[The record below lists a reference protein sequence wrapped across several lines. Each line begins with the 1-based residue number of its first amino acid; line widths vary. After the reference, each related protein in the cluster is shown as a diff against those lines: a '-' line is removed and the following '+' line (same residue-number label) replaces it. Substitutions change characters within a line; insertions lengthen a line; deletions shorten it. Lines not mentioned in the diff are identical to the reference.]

1 MEQSKDIVKLQYAKL
16 NINEIVDLVTSPKCG
31 AISTFIGT
39 TRDNFESKQV
49 LQLNYEAYEPMAL
62 KEMMNICEKVHSQWD
77 VDRIAIFHRL
87 GEVPVSEA
95 SVVIAISSTHRKES
109 LHAVQLTIDMLKAS
123 VPIWK
128 KEIYANQDSKWK
140 ENKECSWSSY
150 GLEKSDDNKFPNK
163 MKTSN
168 DDGKKKLL
176 LFNENP
182 PITID
187 SSIVQ
192 VRANSEELNR
202 RIQAFISR
210 KREHVNLLNIQ
221 EFCIHGNENQKEDEF
236 SCARVNAVLFK
247 HKDSKSHV
255 KVHRVFNPWGPQTSD
270 PSSWEESK
278 TSNETSNNYPL
289 ALEERLSSTE
299 KLLGINKP
307 VPRDIY
313 ERIKSIEDRV
323 SHLESLSPEYKD
335 FWTEEQNE
343 SVKRIFKPVRKRTFS
358 TAELGSKL
366 HELEDRYAKKMK

>member
-1 MEQSKDIVKLQYAKL
+1 MNESKDVVKLQQEKL
-16 NINEIVDLVTSPKCG
+16 NLGEIVDLVTSPKCG

-39 TRDNFESKQV
+39 TRDNFENKQV
-49 LQLNYEAYEPMAL
+49 LQLKYEAYEPMAL
-62 KEMMNICEKVHSQWD
+62 KEMKNICAKVRSQWD
-77 VDRIAIFHRL
+77 VDKIAIFHRL

-95 SVVIAISSTHRKES
+95 SVVIAISSSHRKES
-109 LHAVQLTIDMLKAS
+109 LQAVQLTIDMLKAS

-128 KEIYANQDSKWK
+128 KEIYVNEDPKWK

-150 GLEKSDDNKFPNK
+150 GSAKSGDNNFPAGK
-163 MKTSN
+163 IRKKTCHESA
-168 DDGKKKLL
+168 KELIS
-176 LFNENP
+176 ENR
-182 PITID
+182 PIIID
-187 SSIVQ
+187 PNQVQ
-192 VRANSEELNR
+192 VRADSEELNR

-221 EFCIHGNENQKEDEF
+221 EFCVHGNESQEGDEF
-236 SCARVNAVLFK
+236 SCARVNAVLVK
-247 HKDSKSHV
+247 NKDSKSHV

-270 PSSWEESK
+270 PSNWEERK
-278 TSNETSNNYPL
+278 TSDETSNNYPP

-323 SHLESLSPEYKD
+323 FHLESLSPEYKD

-343 SVKRIFKPVRKRTFS
+343 SLKRIFKPVRKRTYS
-358 TAELGSKL
+358 TTELGSKL
-366 HELEDRYAKKMK
+366 HELEDRYAKRMK